1 MLLDFFVDSC
11 LRYLSKLYI
20 GIIEIILVSTNFV
33 SYHNQGVLP
42 PLFPGLP
49 TRRDNTSTGTTVSFL
64 KLIILIRLS
73 LSCFKIFAASAMRRY
88 IKIS

>member
-33 SYHNQGVLP
+33 LYYNQGVLP

-49 TRRDNTSTGTTVSFL
+49 TRRDNTSSGTT
-64 KLIILIRLS
+64 RYDG
-73 LSCFKIFAASAMRRY
+73 IFFEINHSHKAV
-88 IKIS
+88 IVLF